1 MGRPKWL
8 QAAPHCSSLT
18 PLELWW
24 HAKDTF
30 GLCCPMPASDHPM
43 PVVPSWEKVYWG
55 HLPALISQ
63 VVWDMTS
70 KNKQTKKPTYLL
82 FAPIPF
88 QIWLYNMER
97 PGPSNTELSSSSR
110 AGVGA
115 GRIPAVPVT
124 ETTNPATAT
133 FLPSLWD
140 ILSTVNQHRQLASKN
155 GTNKPGIWTKPA
167 NNGSVV
173 PAPLLHSFQRVC
185 VGILEKNTASVS
197 LNFSLWHLLCMSTL
211 KLGFDFVHLLLI
223 YFKV

>member
-1 MGRPKWL
+1 
-8 QAAPHCSSLT
+8 
-18 PLELWW
+18 
-24 HAKDTF
+24 
-30 GLCCPMPASDHPM
+30 MPASDHPM

-63 VVWDMTS
+63 VVWDRTS
-70 KNKQTKKPTYLL
+70 KQTNKKTKNLSTCCPY
-82 FAPIPF
+82 PF
-88 QIWLYNMER
+88 PNLTLQHGETWSLKHWTFFIFKDW
-97 PGPSNTELSSSSR
+97 S
-110 AGVGA
+110 GA

-133 FLPSLWD
+133 FLLSLWD

-155 GTNKPGIWTKPA
+155 GTNKSGIWTKPA

-197 LNFSLWHLLCMSTL
+197 LNFSLWHLLCLSTL
-211 KLGFDFVHLLLI
+211 KLGFDSVHLLLI